1 MFLQQLVNG
10 LTLGSLYAVLAIG
23 LTLVFGVLNIINMA
37 HGGIFMIGAFVG
49 LFMVTV
55 FDVNIFVALIV
66 AMAVG
71 AVLGYLLEFV
81 ALRPLRKK
89 KVSHLAPLI
98 STIGVSIFLESLAL
112 LLWGPQTRSFPPDYI
127 GGLIDFGVFKISMV
141 QIIGLGVSVLLMVIL
156 NVVIKKTKIG
166 KAIRAVSMS
175 TETAALLGINPTM
188 IISVTVMIASA
199 LGAAAGV
206 LVGLSFNAI
215 EPTMGVIF
223 VALIVAM
230 AVGAVLGYL
239 LEFVALRPLRK
250 KKVSHLA
257 PLISTIGVSIFL
269 ESLALLLWGPQT
281 RSFPPD
287 YIGGLIDFG
296 VFKISMVQIIGLG
309 VSVLLMVILNVVIK
323 KTKIGKAIRAVSMS
337 TETAAL
343 LGINPTMI
351 ISVTVMIASALGA
364 AAGVLVGLSFNAIEP
379 TMGVIIGFKG
389 LAVLILGGLGNI
401 TGAMVGGFILGI
413 AEIFSVAYGASTF
426 RDAVAFGLI
435 IVLLFWRP
443 QGLFGSKDKGGR
455 P

>member
-127 GGLIDFGVFKISMV
+127 GGVFKISMV
-141 QIIGLGVSVLLMVIL
+141 QIIGLGVSVLLMI
-156 NVVIKKTKIG
+156 
-166 KAIRAVSMS
+166 
-175 TETAALLGINPTM
+175 
-188 IISVTVMIASA
+188 
-199 LGAAAGV
+199 
-206 LVGLSFNAI
+206 
-215 EPTMGVIF
+215 
-223 VALIVAM
+223 
-230 AVGAVLGYL
+230 
-239 LEFVALRPLRK
+239 
-250 KKVSHLA
+250 
-257 PLISTIGVSIFL
+257 
-269 ESLALLLWGPQT
+269 
-281 RSFPPD
+281 
-287 YIGGLIDFG
+287 
-296 VFKISMVQIIGLG
+296 
-309 VSVLLMVILNVVIK
+309 ILNVVIK